1 VLGLTAA
8 ETGGCAGRPPGYRRE
23 MSDRQESKNVGLTV
37 LRIPALIVAALVL
50 LLVIGAV
57 IL

>member
-1 VLGLTAA
+1 
-8 ETGGCAGRPPGYRRE
+8 
-23 MSDRQESKNVGLTV
+23 MNDRQESKNVGLTV
-37 LRIPALIVAALVL
+37 LRIPVLIVAALVV